1 MCEALLEPTPRRGRD
16 MYHHCTFMVL
26 NGCIWE
32 RKGAFGTGKG
42 AKTAEQ
48 KNSEHYVLI
57 LGVKMRHA
65 VGEGP
70 NKDQNI
76 NLR

>member
-1 MCEALLEPTPRRGRD
+1 MCAKHFLSQPPAAED
-16 MYHHCTFMVL
+16 MCHHCAFRVL

-42 AKTAEQ
+42 AKTA
-48 KNSEHYVLI
+48 KRKIGEHPVLN
-57 LGVKMRHA
+57 LEVKMRHA

>member
-1 MCEALLEPTPRRGRD
+1 
-16 MYHHCTFMVL
+16 MYHHCTFRVL

-32 RKGAFGTGKG
+32 GKGAFGTGKG
-42 AKTAEQ
+42 GKTA
-48 KNSEHYVLI
+48 KRKIVVHLVLN
-57 LGVKMRHA
+57 LEVKMRHA